1 MIAKKKKISEE
12 NNLDFFHTDISER
25 TVTVDIEIF

>member
-12 NNLDFFHTDISER
+12 NLDFFHTDISER